1 MATMDEYIEQLLA
14 EIYPDNPTLHDVV
27 QNILDEPISD
37 SVKARLLKP
46 LQPGKYRPSPP
57 PRVAKQRAKE
67 RKRKALEEEF
77 DPILAQVPHKS
88 LRSAVVAKQQEQYL
102 DDILD
107 FSFDKKEAKTDE
119 LVFKQT
125 PWALGNFLRGWQM
138 DVPKGHP
145 QGADPRAFLEDAE
158 LLIQKKLEEE
168 LKALKGGL
176 KFQLA
181 LKVDLEKA
189 NPDGSEQYTDPV
201 LRHKQEAVLQKSE
214 IKAALHQAIPR
225 VQETLEKWT
234 QRGSGWAVDQVH
246 TLWLDIA
253 RYQPLRGGSY
263 IPLPAAVKNKKAV
276 VNVKNKDD
284 HCLRWALRAA
294 LFQVAK
300 DPQRPTKYP
309 TEDGL
314 DFTGIDAPTPIS
326 QIPKVE
332 WQNDL
337 AINVFGWDK
346 GVIVH
351 HISNQPEDMPRTNL
365 LLIEKAGKFHY
376 TWIKNLSRLLY
387 DQSKHREKKHFC
399 ERCLHGYSREDL
411 LENHKPECQG
421 IGQTA
426 VRVEMPEEG
435 KNKLTFQNH
444 HKQLPAP
451 YIIYADFEALTTKV
465 EGPELDPTKSNTQRT
480 QQHEACSYC
489 YIVVRCDGQ
498 TEKPVEYRGPNAAEH
513 LLRALK
519 DEESKIKGVLANKK
533 AMRMTRE
540 DWRVYN
546 TATKCH
552 VCDLPLLRAQHR
564 DATDL
569 YDVTSGLYRGLAH
582 RKCAYDDYERR
593 RRREAALRAEGLPS
607 PPRYTVAD
615 VFCDGDDIDLPEP
628 GLVASQPLPARRES
642 FRSARPRGGEVC
654 YTVADVFCDGDDIDL
669 PEPGLVASQP
679 LPARRESFRSARPR
693 GGEVC
698 YTVADVFCDGDD
710 IDLPEPGL
718 VASQPLPARRE
729 SFRSARP
736 RGGEVCYTVAD
747 VFCDGDDIDL
757 PEPGLVA
764 SQPLPARRESF
775 RSARPRGG
783 EVCYTVADVF
793 CDGDDIDLP
802 EPGLV
807 ASQPLPARRESFRS
821 ARPRGGEVCYTVA
834 DVFCDG
840 DDIDLPEPGLVAS
853 QPLPARRE
861 SFRPSPARGAQI
873 PPVGVDGLDI
883 DAAKEQQDC
892 LVCQESLIREQFV
905 DAVRDHCHITGRFRG
920 AAHNA
925 CNLKLRLNPKTT
937 SIPVVF
943 HNLRGYDS
951 HLLMQAISKIKP
963 PEDEGE
969 ELTDRQ
975 ELEKYLQEERDYK
988 LSCIPNNTEKYI
1000 SFSLGQLRF
1009 IDSAQFL
1016 LASLAKLVAANSPE
1030 AFQITARYEPDR
1042 QKRQLLLRKGVY
1054 PYEFMDSWERFE
1066 AAQLPPKEAFYSKL
1080 SDEHISDSDY
1090 AHAQQV
1096 WKTFEC
1102 RTLGD
1107 YTDLYS
1113 RTDVLLLADVFENF
1127 RKTCQK
1133 QYGLDPAHYYTS
1145 PGLSWDALLKKTRVE
1160 LELLTDYDQHL
1171 FIEKGVRGGISMVS
1185 KRHARANNPAV
1196 EGYDPEK
1203 PNSHILY
1210 LDANNLYGWAMSQP
1224 LPTGGF
1230 QWVEDCDRLADSVKN
1245 LPADGAEGYILEV
1258 DLEYPQGLHDE
1269 HNSYPLAPE
1278 RMVVQK
1284 EWMSDYQQELLGVGV
1299 APTEV
1304 EKLVPNLRDK
1314 ERYVLHYR
1322 NLQLYL
1328 SLGMRVKK
1336 VHRALR
1342 FEQSPWMELYIRM
1355 NTELRKVATSDFEK
1369 DLYKLMNNAVFGK
1382 TMENLRRRVNV
1393 KLVRA
1398 HEEDKLRRL
1407 IASPSFARANIFDND
1422 LAAVQMH
1429 KSRLVLNRPVYVGMS
1444 VLDLSKSLMYDFYY
1458 NQMKAQYG
1466 DRVELLYTDTDS
1478 LLLEIQTEDVYS
1490 DMSEHQSLY
1499 DTSDYPEDHPLHSK
1513 VNKKVLGKMK
1523 DECAGRAIEEYVGLR
1538 PKMYSILEASGACI
1552 KKAKGVK
1559 KNVVKKHIRHEQYR
1573 EALFGKK
1580 TFRHSMD
1587 VLRSEKHH
1595 IYGLHLNKVSLSPFD
1610 SKRWIA
1616 ENGVDTLA
1624 YGHKDAQP
1632 AGAAEMD
1639 AYIDELLSDV
1649 WESHQEAAACQKVPP
1664 EAPLG
1669 RIHVVE
1675 HYRPANSRA
1684 RARRAWWQIDQAD
1697 TPEET
1702 IWRQWLS
1709 CAALLPALQADKES
1723 EHRRWRGVLPPWG
1736 RSVDGGPLKRDFVPL
1751 IEPLW
1756 HLLAACQSALSP
1768 HHSGQQWPQ
1777 GAFSPTPATAHL
1789 GSSAVLVPA
1798 DARIAVQPRCGWS
1811 VPRRPGPC
1819 ECPHDHA

>member
-1 MATMDEYIEQLLA
+1 MDEYIDQLLA

-27 QNILDEPISD
+27 QNILDEPIPKA
-37 SVKARLLKP
+37 VKQRLLKP
-46 LQPGKYRPSPP
+46 LQPGKYRPSLPP
-57 PRVAKQRAKE
+57 HKAKE
-67 RKRKALEEEF
+67 RKRKAPEKEF
-77 DPILAQVPHKS
+77 DPIPRQKS
-88 LRSAVVAKQQEQYL
+88 LRSVKEYQ

-189 NPDGSEQYTDPV
+189 NPDGSEVYTDPV

-593 RRREAALRAEGLPS
+593 RRGAWASTIPWHNLQRCC
-607 PPRYTVAD
+607 RYTVAD

-628 GLVASQPLPARRES
+628 GPRPARRRRES
-642 FRSARPRGGEVC
+642 FRPVCEEVC

-757 PEPGLVA
+757 PEPG
-764 SQPLPARRESF
+764 PRPARR
-775 RSARPRGG
+775 
-783 EVCYTVADVF
+783 
-793 CDGDDIDLP
+793 
-802 EPGLV
+802 
-807 ASQPLPARRESFRS
+807 
-821 ARPRGGEVCYTVA
+821 
-834 DVFCDG
+834 
-840 DDIDLPEPGLVAS
+840 
-853 QPLPARRE
+853 RRE